1 MLLALLSFTGC
12 TLIDQ
17 KTFAPSP
24 EAKARRRLLQRL
36 VVLDAR
42 TPLVT
47 IDYTVAS
54 PDYGEL
60 LHDAVRAAEGR
71 DADVQYDVVSVMKD
85 TSEVSPGQERATG
98 VMRAIMRDR
107 VPASR
112 IHLGLRT
119 DPTLASSQC
128 VSTSA
133 EALFFGELCLGRR
146 QIVAVGVGGPKQVV
160 YSGTTSPEPPNSAGK
175 SFSFGKPSCMCKH
188 RLGVIDMDLRGERK
202 IGDGGREDVDHF

>member
-1 MLLALLSFTGC
+1 VTRLVPVVLALLSFTGC

-17 KTFAPSP
+17 RTFAPSP
-24 EAKARRRLLQRL
+24 EAKAQPAPPAPP

-60 LHDAVRAAEGR
+60 LHDAVRAAESR

-85 TSEVSPGQERATG
+85 TSDVSVGQERATG

-119 DPTLASSQC
+119 DPTLASN
-128 VSTSA
+128 
-133 EALFFGELCLGRR
+133 
-146 QIVAVGVGGPKQVV
+146 QVRV
-160 YSGTTSPEPPNSAGK
+160 YV
-175 SFSFGKPSCMCKH
+175 
-188 RLGVIDMDLRGERK
+188 R
-202 IGDGGREDVDHF
+202 